1 LYSYAIG
8 KTVCREFGDD
18 GIFYGVVMAYRKSG
32 QGGLYTIEYTDGDSE
47 DMDLEEY
54 NFAYA
59 LWLKEEGWD
68 VEDGDVPSEG
78 DQDVADVEDEA
89 VPDKAAQKKKP
100 KKVRSL
106 FLIEKHYILTYMN
119 ALV

>member
-1 LYSYAIG
+1 MDLAQNFGLLAIG
-8 KTVCREFGDD
+8 ETVCREFGED
-18 GIFYGVVMAYRKSG
+18 GIFYGLVTAYRKSG
-32 QGGLYTIEYTDGDSE
+32 QGGIYTVQYTDGDLE

-68 VEDGDVPSEG
+68 IEEG
-78 DQDVADVEDEA
+78 DVADVEAEA
-89 VPDKAAQKKKP
+89 VPDKAAQKKKR

-106 FLIEKHYILTYMN
+106 FVVQKHFILTYMN
-119 ALV
+119 ALM